1 MRSPHLWFPYAQ
13 METMAEPLAIKSA
26 QGVKLTLED
35 NTILIDAISSW
46 WCVIHGYNHPE
57 ITTAAKEQL
66 DTLPHVMLGGLTH
79 APANDL
85 ADTLVSITPDGLNH
99 VFFGDSGSVG
109 VEIALKMAVQYHKN
123 KGIQTKNHFIALKN
137 SYHGD
142 TCAVM
147 SIADDDDSMHAK
159 FQGFLPKQFFVSPPE
174 TSEAPINAALEELEY
189 ILTESADSIAAMIVE
204 PLMQGA
210 GGFRLHGADYLAAAQ
225 KLCHKHNVLM
235 IYDEVATGFGR
246 TGTLFAADQ
255 VSVTPDIMILG
266 KGLSAGYLTLSATL
280 ATTEIYETFYGNP
293 SNAFMHGPTYMG
305 NPTACAIALK
315 GIEVFK
321 KDNYLDRI
329 HAIESFLQRSL
340 STLVHDSI
348 VDIRIKGAMACIEVI
363 DPAALKGV
371 QDFAQERGVWLRPFE
386 NYLYTCPAYIITDEE
401 LLKICSVMKGWF
413 N

>member
-13 METMAEPLAIKSA
+13 METMAEPLAIQSA
-26 QGVKLTLED
+26 QGVVLTLED
-35 NTILIDAISSW
+35 GQQLIDAISSW

-66 DTLPHVMLGGLTH
+66 EILPHVMLGGLSH
-79 APANDL
+79 RPANEL

-123 KGIQTKNHFIALKN
+123 RGIETKNHFIALKN

-147 SIADDDDSMHAK
+147 SIADDDESMHAK

-174 TSEAPINAALEELEY
+174 TPEAPINAALEELEY

-210 GGFRLHGADYLAAAQ
+210 GGFRLHSAAYLAAAQ
-225 KLCHKHNVLM
+225 KICHTHNVLM

-255 VSVTPDIMILG
+255 VSVTPDIMVLG
-266 KGLSAGYLTLSATL
+266 KGLSAGYMTLSATL
-280 ATTEIYETFYGNP
+280 ATTEIYETFYGNS

-315 GIEVFK
+315 GIEIFK
-321 KDNYLDRI
+321 RDNYLTRI
-329 HAIESFLQRSL
+329 GEINTLLMQSL
-340 STLVHDSI
+340 DGFEHDSI
-348 VDIRIKGAMACIEVI
+348 VDIRIKGAMACIEVV
-363 DPAALKGV
+363 DSEVLNGV
-371 QDFAQERGVWLRPFE
+371 QEFAQERGVWLRPFE
-386 NYLYTCPAYIITDEE
+386 NYLYTCPAYIITDDE
-401 LLKICSVMKGWF
+401 LLQISSVMKGWF
-413 N
+413 D